1 MEKTKIFRSLEDALK
16 NPGEVEVLTLF
27 KPRCISNEIGVLKNL
42 KCLSIIHSEIESL
55 PLSIGFLTK
64 LETLVLYDNKLSRL
78 PDLSRL
84 IHLTGL
90 DISYNCFA
98 AIPKWIAGLPSLK
111 RLNLRGNTELQKLPE
126 LFFDF
131 IEEILLED
139 EKYPP
144 ARFKKEKETG
154 RGVSKGLFERIFS
167 DDEYDYLVIAN
178 RIRDVYVV

>member
-1 MEKTKIFRSLEDALK
+1 MEKTKTFRSLEEALK
-16 NPGEVEVLTLF
+16 NPGEVEALTLF
-27 KPRCISNEIGVLKNL
+27 KPRRISNEIGVLKNL

-84 IHLTGL
+84 FHLTGL
-90 DISYNCFA
+90 DLSYNCFGT
-98 AIPKWIAGLPSLK
+98 IPEWIAGLPSLK
-111 RLNLRGNTELQKLPE
+111 RLNLRGNIELQKLPE

-131 IEEILLED
+131 IEEVLIEE

-144 ARFKKEKETG
+144 ARLRKEKETC
-154 RGVSKGLFERIFS
+154 RNVSKGLFERIFS

-178 RIRDVYVV
+178 RIKNVYVV